1 MRGGWGLAALPGIF
15 LSLRI
20 RTMIDDVQ
28 SALSREG
35 RVVGAS
41 LKVNLVLLAV
51 AAIVVELFTVVSTPF
66 LENVARAE
74 VLQKARIMMEAA
86 AGIRTYTSNE
96 IAPLL
101 NARTDGEEFHAQ
113 TIPAYAATKNFAL
126 LASKFRDYA
135 YREAALNPM
144 NLANRAVDWETDII
158 NNFRGNPEKRELVT
172 ERKTDGGRVL
182 HLAQPIISG
191 GPCLTCHGSVEKA
204 PRAILSAYGTE
215 NGFGWML
222 DEIVGAQIVSVPM
235 AVAFADAAKVKN
247 LFMGVLAGVFVL
259 MIGLFNLLPILM
271 RTVSQTGGRTTQI
284 TSTHLTMAESL
295 NAFGYGLLAAGIAVI
310 MVIYVVVY
318 VRAGI
323 GGLGD
328 ALNPFVR
335 VNYVSLAAV
344 APGALI
350 ILLAGYLR
358 NRPQSGLRPHV
369 DVARVRGEGHDH

>member
-1 MRGGWGLAALPGIF
+1 
-15 LSLRI
+15 
-20 RTMIDDVQ
+20 
-28 SALSREG
+28 
-35 RVVGAS
+35 VGAS
-41 LKVNLVLLAV
+41 LKVNLVLLVV

-66 LENVARAE
+66 LENIARTE
-74 VLQKARIMMEAA
+74 VLQRARIMMEAA

-101 NARTDGEEFHAQ
+101 NARTDGDEFHAQ

-172 ERKTDGGRVL
+172 ERETDGGRVL
-182 HLAQPIISG
+182 HLSHPIISG

-204 PRAILSAYGTE
+204 PRAILSAYGME
-215 NGFGWML
+215 NGFGWKL

-235 AVAFADAAKVKN
+235 AVAFEDAAKVKS

-271 RTVSQTGGRTTQI
+271 RTVSQAGGRTTQI
-284 TSTHLTMAESL
+284 SSAHLTMAE
-295 NAFGYGLLAAGIAVI
+295 
-310 MVIYVVVY
+310 
-318 VRAGI
+318 
-323 GGLGD
+323 
-328 ALNPFVR
+328 
-335 VNYVSLAAV
+335 
-344 APGALI
+344 
-350 ILLAGYLR
+350 
-358 NRPQSGLRPHV
+358 
-369 DVARVRGEGHDH
+369 

>member
-1 MRGGWGLAALPGIF
+1 M
-15 LSLRI
+15 
-20 RTMIDDVQ
+20 
-28 SALSREG
+28 
-35 RVVGAS
+35 GAS

-101 NARTDGEEFHAQ
+101 NARTDGEEFYAQ

-135 YREAALNPM
+135 YREAALNPI

-172 ERKTDGGRVL
+172 ERETDGGRVL
-182 HLAQPIISG
+182 HLSQPIISG
-191 GPCLTCHGSVEKA
+191 GPCLTCHGSVGKA

-215 NGFGWML
+215 NGFGWKL
-222 DEIVGAQIVSVPM
+222 DDIVGAQIVSVPM

-247 LFMGVLAGVFVL
+247 LFVGVLAGVFVL

-271 RTVSQTGGRTTQI
+271 KTVSQAGGRTTQI
-284 TSTHLTMAESL
+284 TSAHLTMAEFAQCVRL
-295 NAFGYGLLAAGIAVI
+295 WTACRGDRGHYGRLRDCLCSGRHRGAWRSTQS
-310 MVIYVVVY
+310 
-318 VRAGI
+318 VRACELCEPC
-323 GGLGD
+323 GG
-328 ALNPFVR
+328 R
-335 VNYVSLAAV
+335 
-344 APGALI
+344 PGCFHH
-350 ILLAGYLR
+350 LAGR
-358 NRPQSGLRPHV
+358 ISAQPSAIQTSP
-369 DVARVRGEGHDH
+369 AC

>member
-1 MRGGWGLAALPGIF
+1 
-15 LSLRI
+15 
-20 RTMIDDVQ
+20 
-28 SALSREG
+28 
-35 RVVGAS
+35 VGAS

-51 AAIVVELFTVVSTPF
+51 AVIVVELFTVVSTPF

-101 NARTDGEEFHAQ
+101 NARTAGEEFHAQ

-144 NLANRAVDWETDII
+144 NLANRAVDWEADII
-158 NNFRGNPEKRELVT
+158 NNFRGNPQKRELVT
-172 ERKTDGGRVL
+172 ERETDGGRLL
-182 HLAQPIISG
+182 HLSQPIISG
-191 GPCLTCHGSVEKA
+191 GACLTCHGSVEKA

-215 NGFGWML
+215 NGFGWKL
-222 DEIVGAQIVSVPM
+222 EEIVGAQIVSVPM

-271 RTVSQTGGRTTQI
+271 RTVSQAGGRTTQT
-284 TSTHLTMAESL
+284 TSAPLTMAESL

-310 MVIYVVVY
+310 MVVYLVVY
-318 VRAGI
+318 VRAGT
-323 GGLGD
+323 GGLGE
-328 ALNPFVR
+328 ALNPLVL
-335 VNYVSLAAV
+335 VNYSSLAAV
-344 APGALI
+344 APGTFT

-358 NRPQSGLRPHV
+358 NRLQSRLRPHV
-369 DVARVRGEGHDH
+369 DVARVRGEGHGC